1 MAQPKNTELAT
12 TNAIIN
18 EGVKETYPIFL
29 AAIIFSFFIN
39 LLMFVSPLYM
49 LQIYDRVLGSRSFT
63 TLIAL
68 TILAGFL
75 LLVYALLEAFR
86 SRVLVRAGLLFDEK
100 IADPLFEA
108 IHTGNIRAPNGGHV
122 QCLRDM
128 DTLREFLTGSG
139 LITLCD
145 APWFPIFVFASFLL
159 HPWYGYIAVFGSA
172 VTLGLTYLNEIATK
186 KHLNAATLANAKAS
200 QNAGAVFRNA
210 EVLQA
215 MGMLNPLK
223 KIWLKQ
229 HNNVLTVQAL
239 ASDRAGLITAFT
251 KFFRM
256 FLQTIILGTG
266 AYLVIEREVSSGAI
280 IAGSIL
286 IGRALQPI
294 EMAVGNWKGFIAAR
308 SAFDRIRT
316 LFKAVG
322 AKPAKMSLP
331 APIGQ
336 LTVQGLV
343 TGAPSNPQ
351 KLILKGVS
359 FESPSGQVIGVI
371 GPSGAG
377 KSSLARV
384 LVGVWPVLQG
394 TVRLDGSDL
403 EHWNRHELGQYV
415 GYLPQDVE
423 LFSGS
428 IAQNIARFDDGDPQL
443 IINAATLAGCHEL
456 IQSMADG
463 YNTQIGEGGQA
474 LSGGQRQRVA
484 LARALYGNPRF
495 IVLDEPNASL
505 DAEGEQAL
513 LSAIGQ
519 AKASGATVIIITHK
533 LNALAAT
540 DAILLMAAGVVQG
553 FGPRDAMLQQLSKG
567 QAGQQRPQA
576 QAVGA

>member
-1 MAQPKNTELAT
+1 
-12 TNAIIN
+12 
-18 EGVKETYPIFL
+18 
-29 AAIIFSFFIN
+29 
-39 LLMFVSPLYM
+39 
-49 LQIYDRVLGSRSFT
+49 
-63 TLIAL
+63 
-68 TILAGFL
+68 
-75 LLVYALLEAFR
+75 
-86 SRVLVRAGLLFDEK
+86 
-100 IADPLFEA
+100 
-108 IHTGNIRAPNGGHV
+108 
-122 QCLRDM
+122 
-128 DTLREFLTGSG
+128 
-139 LITLCD
+139 
-145 APWFPIFVFASFLL
+145 
-159 HPWYGYIAVFGSA
+159 
-172 VTLGLTYLNEIATK
+172 
-186 KHLNAATLANAKAS
+186 
-200 QNAGAVFRNA
+200 
-210 EVLQA
+210 
-215 MGMLNPLK
+215 
-223 KIWLKQ
+223 
-229 HNNVLTVQAL
+229 
-239 ASDRAGLITAFT
+239 
-251 KFFRM
+251 M

-294 EMAVGNWKGFIAAR
+294 EMAVANWKGFIAAR
-308 SAFDRIRT
+308 SAFDRIRM

-322 AKPAKMSLP
+322 AQPEKMSLP

-343 TGAPSNPQ
+343 TGAPANPQ

-359 FESPSGQVIGVI
+359 FESPAGQVIGVI

-443 IINAATLAGCHEL
+443 IIKAAKLAGCHEL

-484 LARALYGNPRF
+484 LARALYGDPRF

-540 DAILLMAAGVVQG
+540 DLILLMAAGVVQG

-567 QAGQQRPQA
+567 QGGQQRPQA

>member
-1 MAQPKNTELAT
+1 MAQIKNNDLAT
-12 TNAIIN
+12 TNAVIN
-18 EGVKETYPIFL
+18 SGVKDTYPIFL

-49 LQIYDRVLGSRSFT
+49 LQIYDRVVGSRSIT

-75 LLVYALLEAFR
+75 LMVYALLEGLR
-86 SRVLVRAGLLFDEK
+86 SRVLVRAGLMFDEK

-108 IHTGNIRAPNGGHV
+108 IHRGNIRMPNGGHV

-139 LITLCD
+139 LIILCD
-145 APWFPIFVFASFLL
+145 APWFPIFVLAAFIL

-186 KHLNAATLANAKAS
+186 KHLNNATVANVKAS
-200 QNAGAVFRNA
+200 ASAGAVFRNA

-215 MGMLNPLK
+215 MGMITPLK
-223 KIWLKQ
+223 KMWLQQ
-229 HNNVLTVQAL
+229 HDHVLAAQAL

-266 AYLVIEREVSSGAI
+266 AYLVIQREISGGAI

-294 EMAVGNWKGFIAAR
+294 EMAVAQWKGFIAAR
-308 SAFDRIRT
+308 TAFERIRT
-316 LFKAVG
+316 LFKVAG
-322 AKPAKMSLP
+322 ANPDKMSLP
-331 APIGQ
+331 APKGH
-336 LTVQGLV
+336 LSVAGLV
-343 TGAPSNPQ
+343 AGAPVNP
-351 KLILKGVS
+351 KNLILKGVS
-359 FESPSGQVIGVI
+359 FDTPAGQVIGVV

-394 TVRLDGSDL
+394 SVRLDGNDL
-403 EHWNRHELGQYV
+403 EHWNAHELGQYI

-423 LFSGS
+423 LFSGT
-428 IAQNIARFDDGDPQL
+428 IAQNIARFDDGDPRL
-443 IINAATLAGCHEL
+443 IIKAAQLAGCHEL
-456 IQSMADG
+456 IQKMEEG
-463 YNTQIGEGGQA
+463 YNTQIGDGGQA

-484 LARALYGNPRF
+484 LARALYGDPPF

-513 LSAIGQ
+513 LNAIGQ
-519 AKASGATVIIITHK
+519 AKAGGATVIIITHK
-533 LNALAAT
+533 IAALAAA
-540 DAILLMAAGVVQG
+540 DSILVMANGAVQAH
-553 FGPRDAMLQQLSKG
+553 GPRDAILQQLMG
-567 QAGQQRPQA
+567 NQRQQPIPTEQPA
-576 QAVGA
+576 TA

>member
-1 MAQPKNTELAT
+1 MAQI
-12 TNAIIN
+12 TNNDLVKANAVIN
-18 EGVKETYPIFL
+18 AGVKDTYPIFL
-29 AAIIFSFFIN
+29 AAVIFSFFIN
-39 LLMFVSPLYM
+39 MLMFVSPLYM
-49 LQIYDRVLGSRSFT
+49 LQIYDRVVGSRSIT

-75 LLVYALLEAFR
+75 LLVYALLEGLR
-86 SRVLVRAGLLFDEK
+86 SRVLVRAGLMFDEK

-108 IHTGNIRAPNGGHV
+108 IHRGNIRMPNGGHV

-139 LITLCD
+139 LIVLCD
-145 APWFPIFVFASFLL
+145 APWFPIFVFASFIL
-159 HPWYGYIAVFGSA
+159 HPWYGYIAIFGSV
-172 VTLGLTYLNEIATK
+172 VTLGLTYLNEAATK
-186 KHLNAATLANAKAS
+186 KHLNNATVANVRAS
-200 QNAGAVFRNA
+200 SSASAVFRNA

-215 MGMLNPLK
+215 MGMITPLK
-223 KIWLKQ
+223 RMWLLQ
-229 HNNVLTVQAL
+229 HDHVLAAQAL

-266 AYLVIEREVSSGAI
+266 AYLVIQREISGGAI

-294 EMAVGNWKGFIAAR
+294 EMAVAQWKGFITAR
-308 SAFDRIRT
+308 SAFERIRT
-316 LFKAVG
+316 LFKIAG
-322 AKPAKMSLP
+322 TTTEKMSLP
-331 APIGQ
+331 TPKGNIS
-336 LTVQGLV
+336 VSGLV
-343 TGAPSNPQ
+343 AGPPVNP
-351 KLILKGVS
+351 KNLILKGVS
-359 FESPSGQVIGVI
+359 FEIPAGQVVGVV

-394 TVRLDGSDL
+394 NVRLDGNDL
-403 EHWNRHELGQYV
+403 EHWNEHELGEHL

-423 LFSGS
+423 LFSGT
-428 IAQNIARFDDGDPQL
+428 IAQNIARFEDGDPKL
-443 IINAATLAGCHEL
+443 IVKAAELAGCHQL
-456 IQSMADG
+456 IQNLQEG

-484 LARALYGNPRF
+484 LARALYGDPPF

-513 LSAIGQ
+513 LNAIAQ
-519 AKASGATVIIITHK
+519 AKAGGATVIIITHK
-533 LNALAAT
+533 ISALAAA
-540 DAILLMAAGVVQG
+540 DAIIVMANGIVKAY
-553 FGPRDAMLQQLSKG
+553 GPRDAILQQLTNT
-567 QAGQQRPQA
+567 QPQA
-576 QAVGA
+576 SAQPAAP

>member
-1 MAQPKNTELAT
+1 MAQIKNNDLAT
-12 TNAIIN
+12 TNAVIN
-18 EGVKETYPIFL
+18 SGVKDTYPIFL

-49 LQIYDRVLGSRSFT
+49 LQIYDRVVGSRSIT

-75 LLVYALLEAFR
+75 LMVYALLEGLR
-86 SRVLVRAGLLFDEK
+86 SRVLVRAGLMFDEK

-108 IHTGNIRAPNGGHV
+108 IHRGNIRMPNGGHV

-139 LITLCD
+139 LIILCD
-145 APWFPIFVFASFLL
+145 APWFPIFVLAAFIL

-186 KHLNAATLANAKAS
+186 KHLNNATVANVKAS
-200 QNAGAVFRNA
+200 ASAGAVFRNA

-215 MGMLNPLK
+215 MGMITPLK
-223 KIWLKQ
+223 KMWLQQ
-229 HNNVLTVQAL
+229 HDHVLAAQAL

-266 AYLVIEREVSSGAI
+266 AYLVIQREISGGAI

-294 EMAVGNWKGFIAAR
+294 EMAVAQWKGFIAAR
-308 SAFDRIRT
+308 TAFERIRT
-316 LFKAVG
+316 LFKVAG
-322 AKPAKMSLP
+322 ANPDKMSLP
-331 APIGQ
+331 APKGH
-336 LTVQGLV
+336 LSVAGLV
-343 TGAPSNPQ
+343 AGAPVNP
-351 KLILKGVS
+351 KNLILKGVS
-359 FESPSGQVIGVI
+359 FDTPAGQVIGVV

-394 TVRLDGSDL
+394 SVRLDGNDL
-403 EHWNRHELGQYV
+403 EHWNAHELGQYI

-423 LFSGS
+423 LFSGT
-428 IAQNIARFDDGDPQL
+428 IAQNIARFDDGDPRL
-443 IINAATLAGCHEL
+443 IIKAAQLAGCHEL
-456 IQSMADG
+456 IQKMEEG
-463 YNTQIGEGGQA
+463 YNTQIGDGGQA

-484 LARALYGNPRF
+484 LARALYGDPPF

-519 AKASGATVIIITHK
+519 AKAGGATVIIITHK
-533 LNALAAT
+533 IAALAAA
-540 DAILLMAAGVVQG
+540 DSILVMANGAVQAH
-553 FGPRDAMLQQLSKG
+553 GPRDAILQQLMG
-567 QAGQQRPQA
+567 NQRQQPIPTEQPA
-576 QAVGA
+576 TA